1 MKYPKQND
9 AARRGS
15 IAKSLQ
21 HAADA
26 VDSGDVGEI
35 ATHLGTALL
44 SLSDLYLEEV
54 VRAEENAGL
63 QKEEREFST
72 AVFTMLARYGI
83 HLMIDTR
90 CYSDKKTVH

>member
-54 VRAEENAGL
+54 FCADENAAR
-63 QKEEREFST
+63 QREDRQFST
-72 AVFTMLARYGI
+72 AVLTKLAHYGI
-83 HLMIDTR
+83 HLLIDTR
-90 CYSDKKTVH
+90 YYGDKKAVQ